1 MKTRSVNSGFWFW
14 HKGCVKTMTF
24 CNRTDS
30 KFGSHQLICR
40 PKCCSRTEIQ
50 FVLAC
55 RYLVEGRLNVDSHFF
70 ESQHHIA
77 PRVFS
82 QVQRSKIQITAFVVR
97 YTRCS
102 AVLIGVEQEK
112 FTLR

>member
-1 MKTRSVNSGFWFW
+1 
-14 HKGCVKTMTF
+14 MTF